1 MHFASERIR
10 LSKNQGSRA
19 QHLRSDAAAA
29 RAAAVMQA
37 QAIRIAVPFR
47 ALRELAAPNAQGEP
61 AYAVGDT
68 TPCCCFLACVEQQ
81 LHRMESQQDP

>member
-47 ALRELAAPNAQGEP
+47 ALRELAAPNAQAKP

-68 TPCCCFLACVEQQ
+68 TPRCFSACEQQQ